1 MLLKHLN
8 IANNTLLLIV
18 LEHFPL
24 KYYTL
29 KAEMMWDSVYGSA
42 KMTHIV
48 MFSLHL
54 SRVTHVV
61 TNSLPTTLKH
71 KVYDL
76 NLIRDS

>member
-1 MLLKHLN
+1 
-8 IANNTLLLIV
+8 
-18 LEHFPL
+18 
-24 KYYTL
+24 
-29 KAEMMWDSVYGSA
+29 
-42 KMTHIV
+42 MTHIV

-61 TNSLPTTLKH
+61 INSVHITLKY